1 MKSGRRVIVVI
12 AAVGAAAGVTYALA
26 QRRKP
31 HLIAEPEGIDS
42 FEHPVLIINPHS
54 GSGKAAKIGLV
65 ASAEKLGI
73 ETVVRKKGEKLGKLA
88 KTAVDNGCDHLIIA
102 GGDGSLARVAKVA
115 IERDVPFSCVPSGT
129 RNHFA
134 MDLGLDRDD
143 PTTALIT
150 AFGGVEVRVDVGRVG
165 KRLFLNN
172 VSFGLYADAIADTG
186 YRGHKA
192 ESMAKV
198 AGENIEELT
207 TKFSVTD
214 PDGVLHDE
222 ISVLLA
228 SNNPYRF
235 IGSPDFAGR
244 ARLDT
249 GTLGVVVTNR
259 VEGDQVD
266 FRHPQVKRWNAP
278 RLTVESTEK
287 KIPAGVDGSLH
298 KMKVPVDIHIDH
310 KALRVV
316 LPTGLLERQISESS
330 TPDDDALSTLS
341 GPSS

>member
-1 MKSGRRVIVVI
+1 M
-12 AAVGAAAGVTYALA
+12 
-26 QRRKP
+26 
-31 HLIAEPEGIDS
+31 
-42 FEHPVLIINPHS
+42 
-54 GSGKAAKIGLV
+54 
-65 ASAEKLGI
+65 
-73 ETVVRKKGEKLGKLA
+73 
-88 KTAVDNGCDHLIIA
+88 
-102 GGDGSLARVAKVA
+102 
-115 IERDVPFSCVPSGT
+115 
-129 RNHFA
+129 
-134 MDLGLDRDD
+134 
-143 PTTALIT
+143 
-150 AFGGVEVRVDVGRVG
+150 
-165 KRLFLNN
+165 
-172 VSFGLYADAIADTG
+172 
-186 YRGHKA
+186 
-192 ESMAKV
+192 
-198 AGENIEELT
+198 
-207 TKFSVTD
+207 TD